1 MPGNRT
7 VPKGVSFVGIVQ
19 FGAILKSRATRS
31 LSFRYVTWDGRGW
44 SKKIGRGASDIVK
57 FPQVSNG
64 VCTTTSQDSVCTRDT
79 VCTAAPEPMKVT
91 LTPRTWPRRTSLI
104 K

>member
-1 MPGNRT
+1 M
-7 VPKGVSFVGIVQ
+7 PKGVSFVGIVQ